1 MHRCGPTVDLVL
13 ISHGDLQ
20 HAGFYAY
27 AYVHWGLRAPTYTT
41 LPVQATARIAAVE
54 EAETIR
60 GEEDVD
66 YKQDTSEDANADD
79 KMDVDNDFRRKF
91 VANLDDI
98 REAYDSINTLRYSQP
113 AHLQGVVYPF
123 FQKEI
128 NLNASTKANVR
139 V

>member
-1 MHRCGPTVDLVL
+1 M
-13 ISHGDLQ
+13 
-20 HAGFYAY
+20 
-27 AYVHWGLRAPTYTT
+27 
-41 LPVQATARIAAVE
+41 QATARIAAVE

-79 KMDVDNDFRRKF
+79 KMDVDNDFRGKF

-123 FQKEI
+123 FF
-128 NLNASTKANVR
+128 SDR
-139 V
+139 D

>member
-27 AYVHWGLRAPTYTT
+27 AYAHWGLRAPTYTT

-79 KMDVDNDFRRKF
+79 KMDVDNDFRGKF

-98 REAYDSINTLRYSQP
+98 REAYDSIKTLRYSQP

-123 FQKEI
+123 FF
-128 NLNASTKANVR
+128 SDR
-139 V
+139 D